1 MTGTI
6 LSSDEAFV
14 LDVSETGA
22 DQGKRKAWSE
32 IISDLNIATGSI
44 PTVNNNTITISA
56 GTGMSGGGSFT

>member
-6 LSSDEAFV
+6 LSSDEAVV
-14 LDVSETGA
+14 LNVSETGK

-44 PTVNNNTITISA
+44 PTVNNNTIT
-56 GTGMSGGGSFT
+56 